1 NDSMIEKCALRSKFY
16 PNKYNII
23 DKNGNIIYPEY
34 RFKSKIINMSF
45 LTEIKKVIN
54 PIIGIKKNK
63 LKGSNI
69 NYKSNH
75 ENKTVNCQEELDAFT
90 TSFYNCTINNLKDIT
105 IINKNKKINFD
116 NIYTKLSNLIFKNDK
131 KIIDFIF

>member
-1 NDSMIEKCALRSKFY
+1 ILPHNNKFHIIEISKNSLYLNFPDSTSLKYYAKQCVLYQKTECLNSILTLFTSINNKISKFNNPFHHYFSYLKNNDNSIKEKCALRSKFY

-54 PIIGIKKNK
+54 PII
-63 LKGSNI
+63 
-69 NYKSNH
+69 
-75 ENKTVNCQEELDAFT
+75 
-90 TSFYNCTINNLKDIT
+90 
-105 IINKNKKINFD
+105 
-116 NIYTKLSNLIFKNDK
+116 
-131 KIIDFIF
+131 

>member
-1 NDSMIEKCALRSKFY
+1 NPFHHYFSYLKNNDNSIKEKCALRSKFY

-63 LKGSNI
+63 LDGSI
-69 NYKSNH
+69 IDYKLNH
-75 ENKTVNCQEELDAFT
+75 ENKTVNCKEELDAFT
-90 TSFYNCTINNLKDIT
+90 TSFYNCTINNLKNIK
-105 IINKNKKINFD
+105 IINKNKEIN
-116 NIYTKLSNLIFKNDK
+116 
-131 KIIDFIF
+131 